1 MLYHMTLTEAADLAR
16 SLIAEHDLRGFEF
29 GWVEEYPQFMRLNA
43 RPRGAYLAGACL
55 HVGGKILLSRI
66 EVTFCP
72 ADVEDT
78 ILHEIAHALLGTYDH
93 GEDWCALAAE
103 MGCDVSDYV

>member
-1 MLYHMTLTEAADLAR
+1 MTLTEAADLAR

-29 GWVEEYPQFMRLNA
+29 GWVEEYPQFLRLRA
-43 RPRGAYLAGACL
+43 RRRSGYLAGACL
-55 HVGGKILLSRI
+55 HQTGKILLSRI
-66 EVTFCP
+66 EVTFSP
-72 ADVEDT
+72 ATVRDT

-93 GEDWCALAAE
+93 DEDWRDLAAE